1 MENWYRESNFQRDK
15 LRSFVD
21 SDRQQQHQQ
30 TAIVYWS
37 KIFNVSL
44 GEVEMRGSDENEDT
58 HMQLTI
64 VVGSVVLACR

>member
-15 LRSFVD
+15 LRSFID
-21 SDRQQQHQQ
+21 SDRQQQHQR

-44 GEVEMRGSDENEDT
+44 GEVEMHGSDKNEDT

-64 VVGSVVLACR
+64 VVDSVVLACR